1 MSDRPLT
8 VDEKFHAYTV
18 PKIDKNTRTVIV
30 ATMNHNG
37 SCEVTMDG
45 QDLDIAW
52 LLKLADH
59 RLNELLQTKK
69 VKE

>member
-8 VDEKFHAYTV
+8 VDEKFHAYIV

-30 ATMNHNG
+30 LTMNHNG

-45 QDLDIAW
+45 QDLDLVW

-59 RLNELLQTKK
+59 RLGEMIQLKK